1 MHTKTSIA
9 SSQYGTP
16 EPQVIIEGA
25 SHYRTAKSAA
35 YRLAACVEELSETDR
50 WCVVVEHLGIPYNS
64 ARVYLE
70 LHKGDAAEAKRG
82 RIVLQQALNAAGM

>member
-1 MHTKTSIA
+1 MHTTNSIE

-16 EPQVIIEGA
+16 EPQVLIEGA

-35 YRLAACVEELSETDR
+35 YRLAACVEELSETER
-50 WCVVVEHLGIPYNS
+50 WCVVVEHLGNTS

-70 LHKGDAAEAKRG
+70 LHKHDPAEAKRG
-82 RIVLQQALNAAGM
+82 RIVLQQACNLAGM